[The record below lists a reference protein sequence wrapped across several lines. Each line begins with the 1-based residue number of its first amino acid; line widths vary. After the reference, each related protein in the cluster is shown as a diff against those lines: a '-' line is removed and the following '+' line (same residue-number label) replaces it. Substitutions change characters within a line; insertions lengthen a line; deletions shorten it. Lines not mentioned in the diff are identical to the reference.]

1 MTQPRI
7 SRPVYLDQPSVLF
20 EQPPAPRRPV
30 IGPPPPPPPPLPDS
44 RSPQTFVMA
53 EATAIRVLV
62 KLYGWQHLEAG
73 LLRRPGT

>member
-1 MTQPRI
+1 
-7 SRPVYLDQPSVLF
+7 
-20 EQPPAPRRPV
+20 V

-44 RSPQTFVMA
+44 RSPQTFVIA